1 MNISPVSNNQNN
13 TNFGALKSLK
23 FIGEFK
29 KSPIAQEKILNAF
42 EASSSLQKFCKKFD
56 VNIVFRAFKDERNNM
71 QSAMAVF
78 YKEIADGS
86 KTFMQKIKN
95 AFKKNDPIIIYAS
108 DMFAFTTEE
117 SANVMAR
124 SLSKNLGIF
133 DYKVSELE
141 KIQAQKKFEID
152 AKIAQEDQIKSQH
165 RTNRAKQLEV
175 DERIRNMI
183 EQ

>member
-1 MNISPVSNNQNN
+1 
-13 TNFGALKSLK
+13 
-23 FIGEFK
+23 
-29 KSPIAQEKILNAF
+29 
-42 EASSSLQKFCKKFD
+42 
-56 VNIVFRAFKDERNNM
+56 
-71 QSAMAVF
+71 
-78 YKEIADGS
+78 
-86 KTFMQKIKN
+86 MQKIKN

-124 SLSKNLGIF
+124 NLSKNLGIF